1 MAVCGPGV
9 TALADGSWNK
19 CPGLCSQDHV
29 QCSVHTRCCDSDSW
43 WKESAH
49 SLTNAASDMVPVRSR
64 DAQVVSLAPTLRE
77 GSTSIK
83 DEVSLPAEGLD
94 ETPPICR
101 VFAFTVGQRGTE
113 PAPPTQPPFWGPRPG
128 ESKRKSPQAALMGVE
143 TSLLF
148 AQAASAPGKTQRFCC
163 PALQSS
169 ICPFESH

>member
-19 CPGLCSQDHV
+19 CPGLCSQDCV

-49 SLTNAASDMVPVRSR
+49 SLTNAASDVVPVRSW

-77 GSTSIK
+77 GSTSFK

-94 ETPPICR
+94 KTPPICR

-113 PAPPTQPPFWGPRPG
+113 PAPPTQPPFWGAKARGVQAGEPSSRPHGCRDMASIWTSSLSTRKSTAFLLPRP
-128 ESKRKSPQAALMGVE
+128 S
-143 TSLLF
+143 
-148 AQAASAPGKTQRFCC
+148 
-163 PALQSS
+163 
-169 ICPFESH
+169 